1 MEIDAINLM
10 SYFFSNN
17 VILWQENEKKTRS
30 TVEIFFDS

>member
-1 MEIDAINLM
+1 MEIKVINLM

-17 VILWQENEKKTRS
+17 AILWQENKKNRS